1 MTTSGTKW
9 DILWR
14 LSKSTMNETRLA
26 HFLWFTY
33 LRFLAVNSTYVCL
46 RLVPPKFSVDCRC
59 PLTIIFAKIKFM
71 QNLKFSHAVTFD
83 SKNSHYLFCDALQG
97 LETVTF
103 VSIVYFGHLFRQWQ
117 FVLASK
123 SGGFFLLLMC
133 TLPLRRSA
141 ILLSQIRVSSLPF
154 QFQPQTCLPHQADP
168 PDRQLRLWNENNKSI
183 SVL

>member
-1 MTTSGTKW
+1 M
-9 DILWR
+9 
-14 LSKSTMNETRLA
+14 TRLA
-26 HFLWFTY
+26 HVLWFTY

-46 RLVPPKFSVDCRC
+46 RLVPPNFSVDCRC

-123 SGGFFLLLMC
+123 SGGFF
-133 TLPLRRSA
+133 SA
-141 ILLSQIRVSSLPF
+141 FNVHFTSKAPCNSSFSNSSLF
-154 QFQPQTCLPHQADP
+154 FAF
-168 PDRQLRLWNENNKSI
+168 SI
-183 SVL
+183 STTDLPPSPS

>member
-71 QNLKFSHAVTFD
+71 QNLKFSHAVTFH

-103 VSIVYFGHLFRQWQ
+103 VLFWTLVSAMAIC
-117 FVLASK
+117 FSK
-123 SGGFFLLLMC
+123 QEWRFFLLLMC